1 MNTLI
6 ESIYQTGQVEDPDRG
21 PVTPFPTSVPYE
33 TGALLYDV
41 VFKEGLDSTLEV
53 GMAYGLSTL
62 FICQAHRDKGS
73 GTHTAIDPNQG
84 SRFRDIGLANVRKAG
99 LDGYLSFHEA
109 PSFEVLPALCQ
120 AGDVYD
126 FAFIDGRHLFDYVLV
141 DFFYID
147 KLLRVGGYVVFDD
160 LWLPQV
166 RKVVSFAMRNRGYE
180 LMKIKGSRRSPLRR
194 RAARAVIRFVQTP
207 LTRDVG
213 VKLIGENVC
222 VLKKVSEDQRAGM
235 SHRRF

>member
-1 MNTLI
+1 MNALI
-6 ESIYQTGQVEDPDRG
+6 ERIYQTGRVEDPDREL
-21 PVTPFPTSVPYE
+21 VTPFPTSVPYE

-41 VFKEGLDSTLEV
+41 IFREALDSTLEV

-73 GTHTAIDPNQG
+73 GTHTAIDPGQS
-84 SRFRDIGLANVRKAG
+84 SRFRAIGLANVRKAG
-99 LDGYLSFHEA
+99 LSGHLSFHEA

-120 AGDVYD
+120 AGEVYD

-147 KLLRVGGYVVFDD
+147 KLLRVGGYVIFDD

-166 RKVVSFAMRNRGYE
+166 RKVVSFVLRNRGYE
-180 LMKIKGSRRSPLRR
+180 MAKLGGSRRSPLGR
-194 RAARAVIRFVQTP
+194 RAAHAVRRFLQTP
-207 LTRDVG
+207 LTRDVA

-222 VLKKVSEDQRAGM
+222 VLKKISEDQRVGVL
-235 SHRRF
+235 HRTF